1 MCRRVAAAAARPTTV
16 SFLVI
21 PIPVE
26 VHDLLPRRHPVAHHL
41 SQTCVLALR
50 NVLVV
55 GAGIHVDAQVD
66 SRGLSFF
73 GGEGNGCPVVLVL
86 VVLKSLAQYSPDS
99 STSTCR

>member
-1 MCRRVAAAAARPTTV
+1 MCRRVTAAAARPTTV
-16 SFLVI
+16 SVLFI

-41 SQTCVLALR
+41 SQTYVLAVS

-73 GGEGNGCPVVLVL
+73 GGVRNGCPVVLVL
-86 VVLKSLAQYSPDS
+86 VCLEELGPVVS
-99 STSTCR
+99 